1 MSKTDKFLA
10 FQKLNVPSFPGLKLR
25 QFLTKIKVWKPQ
37 TKPSLSGSIEKSL
50 LISNAQ
56 NSELNKKSHFYRF
69 PTVLMGTL
77 QNDKM
82 TK

>member
-1 MSKTDKFLA
+1 MEASDQAQSVWINRKVLTDFKCPKQRIE
-10 FQKLNVPSFPGLKLR
+10 QKVP
-25 QFLTKIKVWKPQ
+25 
-37 TKPSLSGSIEKSL
+37 
-50 LISNAQ
+50 
-56 NSELNKKSHFYRF
+56 FYRF